1 MSMFTGSF
9 WKGTAERAISTAAQ
23 SAILVLG
30 ANQVNA
36 IDADWVTVG
45 GFAAGGFVLTV
56 LKCLAS
62 NSVAGPGPSLNG
74 AEVPAD
80 QVAVTV
86 DQYNGPNNIL
96 GKA

>member
-1 MSMFTGSF
+1 MSMFTSSF

-30 ANQVNA
+30 ADQINA
-36 IDADWVTVG
+36 INADWVTVG
-45 GFAAGGFVLTV
+45 GFAAGGFALTV

-62 NSVAGPGPSLNG
+62 NSVAGPGPSITG
-74 AEVPAD
+74 SEVPAD
-80 QVAVTV
+80 QVAVTTE
-86 DQYNGPNNIL
+86 QYHGNIL

>member
-1 MSMFTGSF
+1 MSMFTSSF
-9 WKGTAERAISTAAQ
+9 WKGTAERAVSTAAQ

-30 ANQVNA
+30 ANEINA
-36 IDADWVTVG
+36 IDADWGTVG

-62 NSVAGPGPSLNG
+62 NSVAGPGPSITG
-74 AEVPAD
+74 AEIPAD

-86 DQYNGPNNIL
+86 DEFHGEQKIL

>member
-1 MSMFTGSF
+1 MSLFTGSF
-9 WKGTAERAISTAAQ
+9 WKGTFERAVSTAAQ

-30 ANQVNA
+30 ANQINA
-36 IDADWVTVG
+36 IHADWATVG
-45 GFAAGGFVLTV
+45 GFAAGGFALTV

-62 NSVAGPGPSLNG
+62 NSVAGPGPSITG
-74 AEVPAD
+74 AEIPAD